1 MSMNVGS
8 SGGSDAPMMEMN
20 MTPLIDVLL
29 VLIILL
35 IMTLPIQ
42 NHSVSLNMPTIS
54 PPLVVEPPVV
64 VTIDVDFDGAIY
76 WNKEVVPDRDALET
90 KLKKVA
96 EEPKQPE
103 VHLHPDKM
111 VSYKFVAAV
120 LASAQRLGVTN
131 IGVVGN
137 EQFIEN

>member
-29 VLIILL
+29 VLIILF
-35 IMTLPIQ
+35 IMTLPVQ
-42 NHSVSLNMPTIS
+42 NHSLNLNMPL
-54 PPLVVEPPVV
+54 PNNNPVDEKPVV
-64 VTIDVDFDGAIY
+64 VTIDVDFDGTIT
-76 WNKEVVPDRDALET
+76 WDKEVVADRATLEG

-96 EEPKQPE
+96 EEAKQPE
-103 VHLHPDKM
+103 VHLHPDKL
-111 VSYKFVAAV
+111 VGYKYVAEV

-131 IGVVGN
+131 IGIVGN
-137 EQFIEN
+137 EQFVD